1 MSMTVRFRVTCAAA
15 ALLAAS
21 SAFAFNLGDA
31 AKAVS
36 GVAEGGNP
44 GQVAST
50 PQTSGLLGAL
60 TGQLGVSDEQAIGGT
75 GALLGLAKNKLSG
88 TDYTQLVKAVPGL
101 DKLSGANALGGL
113 GGSLGNLGGAGAKGL
128 LGNVDSMGDVNSAF
142 STLGMDQGMT
152 GKFAS
157 VLLDYFGKQG
167 VSSNLLGSLGSLWGV
182 GG

>member
-1 MSMTVRFRVTCAAA
+1 MSARTRSILAAV
-15 ALLAAS
+15 ALLSAS

-31 AKAVS
+31 ANAVS
-36 GVAEGGNP
+36 GMAGGGNP
-44 GQVAST
+44 AEVATT

-60 TGQLGVSDEQAIGGT
+60 TGQLGVNQEQAIGGT

-88 TDYTQLVKAVPGL
+88 GDYSQLLQQVPGL
-101 DKLSGANALGGL
+101 DKLSGGSALGGL
-113 GGSLGNLGGAGAKGL
+113 GDLGGASKSL
-128 LGNVDSMGDVNSAF
+128 LGNVGSMGDVGKAF
-142 STLGMDQGMT
+142 GAMGMDQGMT